1 MEKLIFSKFSN
12 ERAEVFQIHTDIWQD
27 VAGTREV
34 RKVAACEAA
43 KAHIRNLS
51 HLYRELSKVYEEQG
65 IHANRCTLSE
75 DGSYVSLE
83 YLTGRNFQDY
93 LDELYVQGEYVQ
105 ISMEIEKFAEKLRSL
120 GKQLPFERTA
130 AFEEVFG
137 RPEFKAEKF
146 GALINNIDLIFPNI
160 ILGEDGWTII
170 DYEWTFEFVIPV
182 DFVIYRAIHYYLTS
196 SKRSEL
202 RAEQI
207 YSRVGIDPA
216 EIPVFE
222 EMEHCFQLY
231 ILGGTFGMNN
241 IYPLVAGKVMN
252 IEHIRHEAERFLKQD
267 EIKVYYGFD
276 EENFKEEDSVTVWPI
291 GGKGHSYDIPVPQG
305 IRRLRV
311 DPGEFRGI
319 LHFKMA
325 HLLGRSDLKLSC
337 DTNGEHMSSQ
347 NFLFD
352 TDDPYL
358 IFEGFDGKS
367 GTFHV
372 ELQLDM
378 VLKDTPEAVKDLITD
393 RARYYDYYTATLEQH
408 KVISEA
414 YSEALKKAIEY
425 DKLVASASFKAS
437 KPIRVTVDGIKGFL
451 HHHYWIIGGLRN
463 AKRFVKN
470 KGLQGMRDFNAREW
484 QLRKNLHVLKEI
496 SLVYDLREMD
506 KQLEEIKG
514 ISQDI
519 KFSII
524 VPLYNTPELYLRKM
538 IESVLTQTYENFE
551 LCLADGSDRKHR
563 YVGDICREYRWHDKR
578 VVYKKLKKNAG
589 ISGNTNACMEM
600 ATGDY
605 FALFDHDDFLHP
617 TALYENYKAIKE
629 QKADFLYSDEN
640 TFHETI
646 DDAYNPHYK
655 PDFSPD
661 YLRSVNYICH
671 LTVFS
676 RKLYEKVGGF
686 RQEFDGS
693 QDYDMILRLTEKAEK
708 IVHIPEI
715 LYYWR
720 AHAQS
725 TAQDIHAKDYCMDAA
740 KRALSEHL
748 KRVGLKG
755 TVEDGAVLSW
765 YRMKYEIEGE
775 PLISIIIPNK
785 DHIDLLKRCIDSI
798 LLRSSYQNIE
808 IIVVENNS
816 ERKSTFEYYETLTDE
831 RIRVVTWESEFN
843 YSAINNFGVSFAKGE
858 YILLLNN
865 DMEVISEDWLQEM
878 LMFAQRSDVGAVG
891 AKLYYPDDTIQHAG
905 VILGIGG
912 VAGHSHK
919 YFAKEEPGY
928 FARLVVAQNLSAVTA
943 ACMMMPKKVFAEVG
957 GLDEAYK
964 VAFNDVDLC
973 MKIRKAGYLIVYTPY
988 AQLYHYESVSRGSED
1003 TPEKVERF
1011 NGEVRRFMEL
1021 WGDELAAGDP
1031 YYNKNLSLV
1040 YEDFRERE

>member
-1 MEKLIFSKFSN
+1 
-12 ERAEVFQIHTDIWQD
+12 
-27 VAGTREV
+27 
-34 RKVAACEAA
+34 
-43 KAHIRNLS
+43 
-51 HLYRELSKVYEEQG
+51 
-65 IHANRCTLSE
+65 
-75 DGSYVSLE
+75 
-83 YLTGRNFQDY
+83 
-93 LDELYVQGEYVQ
+93 
-105 ISMEIEKFAEKLRSL
+105 
-120 GKQLPFERTA
+120 
-130 AFEEVFG
+130 
-137 RPEFKAEKF
+137 
-146 GALINNIDLIFPNI
+146 
-160 ILGEDGWTII
+160 
-170 DYEWTFEFVIPV
+170 
-182 DFVIYRAIHYYLTS
+182 
-196 SKRSEL
+196 
-202 RAEQI
+202 
-207 YSRVGIDPA
+207 
-216 EIPVFE
+216 
-222 EMEHCFQLY
+222 
-231 ILGGTFGMNN
+231 
-241 IYPLVAGKVMN
+241 
-252 IEHIRHEAERFLKQD
+252 
-267 EIKVYYGFD
+267 
-276 EENFKEEDSVTVWPI
+276 
-291 GGKGHSYDIPVPQG
+291 
-305 IRRLRV
+305 
-311 DPGEFRGI
+311 
-319 LHFKMA
+319 
-325 HLLGRSDLKLSC
+325 
-337 DTNGEHMSSQ
+337 
-347 NFLFD
+347 
-352 TDDPYL
+352 
-358 IFEGFDGKS
+358 
-367 GTFHV
+367 
-372 ELQLDM
+372 
-378 VLKDTPEAVKDLITD
+378 
-393 RARYYDYYTATLEQH
+393 
-408 KVISEA
+408 
-414 YSEALKKAIEY
+414 
-425 DKLVASASFKAS
+425 
-437 KPIRVTVDGIKGFL
+437 
-451 HHHYWIIGGLRN
+451 
-463 AKRFVKN
+463 
-470 KGLQGMRDFNAREW
+470 
-484 QLRKNLHVLKEI
+484 
-496 SLVYDLREMD
+496 
-506 KQLEEIKG
+506 
-514 ISQDI
+514 
-519 KFSII
+519 
-524 VPLYNTPELYLRKM
+524 
-538 IESVLTQTYENFE
+538 
-551 LCLADGSDRKHR
+551 
-563 YVGDICREYRWHDKR
+563 
-578 VVYKKLKKNAG
+578 
-589 ISGNTNACMEM
+589 MEM

-617 TALYENYKAIKE
+617 TALYENFKAIKRE
-629 QKADFLYSDEN
+629 QADFLYSDEN

-798 LLRSSYQNIE
+798 LLRSSYQNFE

-816 ERKSTFEYYETLTDE
+816 EKKSTFEYYETLTDE

-843 YSAINNFGVSFAKGE
+843 YSAINNFGASFAKGE

-865 DMEVISEDWLQEM
+865 DMEVIAADWLQEM

-891 AKLYYPDDTIQHAG
+891 AKLYYPDDTVQHAG

-919 YFAKEEPGY
+919 YFAKGEPGY

-943 ACMMMPKKVFAEVG
+943 ACMLMPKKVFDEVG

-988 AQLYHYESVSRGSED
+988 AELYHYESVSRGSED